1 MAITPG
7 SLIKR
12 SDLQDLAAVANG
24 KGLLAKKV
32 VPCFLDGSSH
42 PFGHKRFFGVVI
54 DPLHR
59 GTGYG
64 LGENLS
70 LGFGS
75 LYEVVAITGAGEVQG
90 IRVINHGTGQ
100 YNDPTWDG
108 VTGTQISNSGGNGTG
123 CQLGYTFFSQYG
135 PTAAYGFA
143 DFSVTGG
150 KVTGF
155 IVSAGNAG
163 HGYAVGDLF
172 SFAELPGAQLHAD
185 TVSSIGAVLTVS
197 VVSLPPATEMP
208 ATVLSMPAVGG
219 AGTGLKCGALFIM
232 NQNPLWQ
239 TELNRLRSDV
249 TDYFGNLN
257 AAERFSKEKM
267 CVSGPWPVDGPTAN
281 FEDTWFW
288 FADTGKQES
297 VTISSG
303 FPGARGTF
311 ATINVESLYKQKWL
325 GDAWWTSRYD
335 SSNDPGY
342 SIGQTIQEM
351 DSPFPVTYKYSTVVG
366 RVEANGYV
374 VYSIRPNDSVRHTH
388 IDIFATE
395 ANYTMIV
402 GGDRAV
408 HIKGDFILEGAVV
421 RGRSRTTHQHG
432 DPSDAGWVST
442 DTGYTTDASDP
453 GGLVEVR
460 GNFPGSPVKSTMIS
474 GSLEYLVITFS
485 VDEDVSPGTYTI
497 ELIITNEPFDTVE
510 RTESHPVTA
519 YTDGTQYPYIPGLP
533 YLDNLSWDLI
543 QVETYHTRVNFVRTA
558 WGGGGNELYGRTIT
572 ASLIYNAAENA
583 NGVHGTKA
591 LKKIH
596 LPGDAGAHGPMIYGV
611 YTFPTNGGAPP
622 VPEGTCYQLEPYPQ
636 PIFGPL
642 QYSSFTP
649 IISTTTPGFWTAK
662 CEMISSLRMVPP
674 SGMPWNLAR
683 TKYGAGGV
691 AYVNPMLRGDFAPN
705 ITNDF
710 GQSTGQV
717 SGSYDQS
724 LPVEYQIEPPSWAPK
739 RYFPAGF
746 CIQDG
751 NGNLQ
756 IVGAAGTSG
765 LVAPGWAGA
774 EGAITYDGGPPL
786 PGMGTL
792 GWKCYRVLAAAVGS
806 TWLSAT
812 GKNVGESIT
821 DPNGRT
827 QVVTKAGTTGSVQP
841 IWGVAVGSK
850 TTDGTV
856 IWEARVPV
864 SPAVHRPKSVGRY
877 PVYWASETLA
887 RLKPPTATSGLTVL
901 GSYNQWVEQYSSQYD
916 DQGWQSNPR
925 HVSAENPTGGMAYGW
940 WIYSVSI
947 NRCASGVGGV
957 MVTIGCIRNGAFV
970 AFGSWSTGQT
980 IQVLWPVFT
989 SDALVYQC
997 SERVDIQAAAIEGA
1011 VDVSGRAAS
1020 YPPCAAHL
1028 NDPLALM
1035 ALMP

>member
-32 VPCFLDGSSH
+32 VPCYLDGSSQ
-42 PFGHKRFFGVVI
+42 PFGHKRFFGVAI

-64 LGENLS
+64 LGENLT

-90 IRVINHGTGQ
+90 IRVINHGAGQ
-100 YNDPTWDG
+100 YNDPTWNG
-108 VTGTQISNSGGNGTG
+108 VTGTQIANSGGSGTG

-155 IVSAGNAG
+155 IVSAGSAG

-185 TVSSIGAVLTVS
+185 TVSGIGAVLTVS

-219 AGTGLKCGALFIM
+219 TGTGLKCGALFIM

-239 TELNRLRSDV
+239 TELNRLRRDV
-249 TDYFGNLN
+249 ADYFGNLN
-257 AAERFSKEKM
+257 SQTRYSKEKM

-281 FEDTWFW
+281 YEDTWFW
-288 FADTGKQES
+288 FADTGRQES
-297 VTISSG
+297 VTISGG
-303 FPGARGTF
+303 FPGSHGTF
-311 ATINVESLYKQKWL
+311 ATGNVESLFEQKYL
-325 GDAWWTSRYD
+325 GPAWWTSLYD
-335 SSNDPGY
+335 STNDPGY

-366 RVEANGYV
+366 KVEVNGYV

-388 IDIFATE
+388 IDIFATG

-402 GGDRAV
+402 GGDRSV
-408 HIKGDFILEGAVV
+408 HIKGDFVLEGAVT
-421 RGRSRTTHQHG
+421 RGRTRTTHQHG
-432 DPSDAGWVST
+432 DPSSAGYVST
-442 DTGYTTDASDP
+442 DTGYITDTSDP
-453 GGLVEVR
+453 GGLVEIR
-460 GNFPGSPVKSTMIS
+460 GNFPGSPVKSTMTS

-485 VDEDVSPGTYTI
+485 VDEDVAPGTYTI
-497 ELIITNEPFDTVE
+497 ELIITNQPYDTVE
-510 RTESHPVTA
+510 LTRDGGATK
-519 YTDGTQYPYIPGLP
+519 YNDGTVYPYIVGLP
-533 YLDNLSWDLI
+533 SLDNSSWDQI
-543 QVETYHTRVNFVRTA
+543 QVETYYTRVNFVRTA
-558 WGGGGNELYGRTIT
+558 WGAGSNELYGRTIT
-572 ASLIYNAAENA
+572 ASLVYSAAENA
-583 NGVHGTKA
+583 LGVHGTKA

-596 LPGDAGAHGPMIYGV
+596 LPGDAGSLGPLIYGV
-611 YTFPTNGGAPP
+611 MTWPINLGYPLGLDPAYT
-622 VPEGTCYQLEPYPQ
+622 VDPYPQ
-636 PIFGPL
+636 PIFGPE
-642 QYSSFTP
+642 QIASFMP
-649 IISTTTPGFWTAK
+649 NISTTTPGFWTAK
-662 CEMISSLRMVPP
+662 CEMISSLRLVPP
-674 SGMPWNLAR
+674 SGMPWNLTR
-683 TKYGAGGV
+683 TKYGVGGN

-705 ITNDF
+705 IANDF

-739 RYFPAGF
+739 RYFPPGF

-756 IVGAAGTSG
+756 IVATPGTSWITP
-765 LVAPGWAGA
+765 PGWLGA
-774 EGAITYDGGPPL
+774 EGDFTHDFDPYSAVI
-786 PGMGTL
+786 GTL
-792 GWKCYRVLAAAVGS
+792 HWRCYRVQVAPAGNTWFHSAVKG
-806 TWLSAT
+806 LGA
-812 GKNVGESIT
+812 SIT
-821 DPNGRT
+821 DANGRT
-827 QVVTKAGTTGSVQP
+827 QIVTKAGITGSVEP
-841 IWGVAVGSK
+841 AWGVASGSK

-877 PVYWASETLA
+877 PVYWASETIA

-901 GSYNQWVEQYSSQYD
+901 GSYSQWVEQYSSQYD

-925 HVSAENPTGGMAYGW
+925 HTSAENPTGGMAYGW

-947 NRCASGVGGV
+947 NRCASGAGGV

-1020 YPPCAAHL
+1020 YTPCAAHL